1 MTRLAPSR
9 HPLSLSSLTQSLHT
23 ALQAKRYT
31 CAHLLALRFD
41 EEEESSDY
49 WEDVRS
55 VMSLLTSTF
64 SDVAVRLTEA
74 METEEETRINDEKP
88 SRTPSW
94 NLSSVPSS
102 SSTRVN
108 SGNRPSG
115 FAPSLG
121 SLARF
126 GLHAQGVISA
136 LDDARGHL
144 DECLDVLRKS
154 EDNPSMGL
162 EDVQDHPALAAYDRL
177 RRELGIAL
185 RECERGREKLLDLVK
200 PPQPEIPS
208 EEEEEETHIAAEPSV
223 EAPLEEEEDEN
234 QDEDVVEHGVNLPSD
249 DIRAQ
254 LERLE
259 PPGVEQVFESDELSG
274 NTHFTRERS
283 KLSREERIQLAKK
296 TREEAAVSA
305 DDPSR
310 HWGPEGDV
318 VQELKDVI
326 WQVGQRKRKMRESL
340 QLQPRP
346 PTSPPQLPLPPL
358 PPHDPFVDNTSLPHP
373 MAI

>member
-9 HPLSLSSLTQSLHT
+9 HPLSLASLAQSLQA

-31 CAHLLALRFD
+31 CAHLLALRFED
-41 EEEESSDY
+41 EEDSSDY

-55 VMSLLTSTF
+55 IISLLTSTF

-74 METEEETRINDEKP
+74 METEEETRINDEIP

-102 SSTRVN
+102 TSTRV
-108 SGNRPSG
+108 SGPNGEPCG
-115 FAPSLG
+115 FAPSL
-121 SLARF
+121 SSFTRF

-136 LDDARGHL
+136 LDDAKGHL
-144 DECLDVLRKS
+144 DDCLDVLRKA
-154 EDNPSMGL
+154 ENNPSMDID
-162 EDVQDHPALAAYDRL
+162 DVQDHPALAAYDRL

-200 PPQPEIPS
+200 PPQPEPQQQPDS
-208 EEEEEETHIAAEPSV
+208 DAEGDVSLSPEHV
-223 EAPLEEEEDEN
+223 VNEHEIEEDTGEAII
-234 QDEDVVEHGVNLPSD
+234 VEHGIDFPVDTL
-249 DIRAQ
+249 RAQ

-259 PPGVEQVFESDELSG
+259 PPGIEQVFESEEQGGGSDSL
-274 NTHFTRERS
+274 RERT
-283 KLSREERIQLAKK
+283 KLSREERIRLAKK
-296 TREEAAVSA
+296 AREEQTLPKQFAA
-305 DDPSR
+305 DDPAQ

-326 WQVGQRKRKMRESL
+326 WQVGQKKRKMRESL

-346 PTSPPQLPLPPL
+346 LDSSPPSTDPLPNLPMPTS
-358 PPHDPFVDNTSLPHP
+358 
-373 MAI
+373 